1 MPVTLQ
7 SSGGGS
13 VQLAAPSTASNRT
26 ATLPDATTTLV
37 GTDTTQTL
45 TNKTITSSTIISTD
59 SANTRQLG
67 YAQVTASQ
75 GSITTAVDLT
85 GLTVTVNVLSGQ
97 RIKITGFVAQFSST
111 VSTDVAQLMIYEG
124 GTMLQA
130 TIQPLVTGAGAGIT
144 SISVLSP
151 TAGSHTYKLMAL
163 RTAGTGTITLNA
175 AATYPAFILVEAL

>member
-13 VQLAAPSTASNRT
+13 VLLQAPSTASNRT

-45 TNKTITSSTIISTD
+45 TNKTITSPTIISTD

-67 YAQVTASQ
+67 YAQVTANQ

-85 GLTVTVNVLSGQ
+85 GLSVTVNVLSGQ
-97 RIKITGFVAQFSST
+97 RIKITGFIPQLSST
-111 VSTDVAQLMIYEG
+111 VTSDQAIVSILEG
-124 GTMLQA
+124 GTQLQGA
-130 TIQPLVTGAGAGIT
+130 VAYTGSSSGTYCQPVCI
-144 SISVLSP
+144 LSP
-151 TAGSHTYKLMAL
+151 SAGSHTYKLQAA
-163 RTAGTGTITLNA
+163 RTGTGTMTMAA